1 MKIKKLL
8 TAAALGAALASPAAT
23 IAESSTKGTT
33 LGNYQTKGFLTDY
46 SKLPSTGNDGA
57 FEYRDPT
64 ANFGKYNK
72 LLVDRI
78 KIWFKD
84 DIEYKGIDP
93 EELMQLTDYFYSAI
107 EKAVGDAYPM
117 VSEPGPDVLRLRIAI
132 TDIVPN
138 KPEASVTSLIV
149 PYLWIGEA
157 SAGAAMKEAGTTPFT
172 GEASIE
178 VEALDSV
185 SSTQLAAFIETK
197 LGKKYNWTHGISA
210 GVSDYIRAYSKWS
223 YTEQAMDHWAG
234 LIRQRLDEAHGKA
247 TSK

>member
-1 MKIKKLL
+1 MKMTKLL
-8 TAAALGAALASPAAT
+8 TAVALSVTLASPVAT
-23 IAESSTKGTT
+23 NAESAIKGTMF
-33 LGNYQTKGFLTDY
+33 GEYQTKGFLTDY

-57 FEYRDPT
+57 FEFRDPA

-93 EELMQLTDYFYSAI
+93 EELKQLTDYFYSAI

-117 VSEPGPDVLRLRIAI
+117 VSEPGPDVLRLRIAV
-132 TDIVPN
+132 TDIIPN
-138 KPEASVTSLIV
+138 KPEASVTSFIV
-149 PYLWIGEA
+149 PYLWVGEA

-178 VEALDSV
+178 IEALDSE

-197 LGKKYNWTHGISA
+197 LGIKYNWTHGIEA
-210 GVSDYIRAYSKWS
+210 GVSDYIRAYSKWA

-247 TSK
+247 TAK